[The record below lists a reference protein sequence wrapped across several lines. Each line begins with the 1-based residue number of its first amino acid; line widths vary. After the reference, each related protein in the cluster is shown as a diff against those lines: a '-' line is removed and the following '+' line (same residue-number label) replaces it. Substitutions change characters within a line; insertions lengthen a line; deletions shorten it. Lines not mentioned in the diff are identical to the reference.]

1 MGAVNLRQNSYYAL
15 SLWADGDI
23 IYVSGIIVEVA
34 GVSTR
39 DTQAI
44 QGLKSAVAEGKSWY
58 VAVLEAI
65 RLWSSPEEDYDGRHC
80 QYLVDNEAFDWL
92 VLAERL
98 CEELDGLI
106 PEKERVNL
114 LFFGMPPIELSKD
127 EFKNIIGDF
136 KYQAHLNYFYGIL
149 VEKFLILAVTE
160 EIRKKKRVLGL
171 NNDSGVV
178 DEAYQR
184 IYGANQFA
192 LLKQFRKE
200 RHYPQLRS
208 ISLSELNEFTY
219 WLFKYRIKR
228 RDKSCVASDTQKAL
242 TKLQEILDLKARPL
256 RPSAPEV

>member
-1 MGAVNLRQNSYYAL
+1 M
-15 SLWADGDI
+15 
-23 IYVSGIIVEVA
+23 
-34 GVSTR
+34 STR

-44 QGLKSAVAEGKSWY
+44 QVLKSAIAKGKNWY
-58 VAVLEAI
+58 VALLEAI
-65 RLWSSPEEDYDGRHC
+65 RLWSSPEEDYDGRHY

-106 PEKERVNL
+106 PEKEWANL
-114 LFFGMPPIELSKD
+114 LFFGIPPIELSKD
-127 EFKNIIGDF
+127 EFKDLIGAS

-171 NNDSGVV
+171 NNDNGVV

-184 IYGANQFA
+184 IYGATQSA

-208 ISLSELNEFTY
+208 ISLSKLDEFTY
-219 WLFKYRIKR
+219 WLFKYRIKT
-228 RDKSCVASDTQKAL
+228 RDKSCVASDTKKAL
-242 TKLQEILDLKARPL
+242 TKLHEILDLKAGPV
-256 RPSAPEV
+256 RPSASEG

>member
-1 MGAVNLRQNSYYAL
+1 L
-15 SLWADGDI
+15 SLWTDGDI
-23 IYVSGIIVEVA
+23 ILISGIILEVA

-39 DTQAI
+39 DTQTI
-44 QGLKSAVAEGKSWY
+44 QRLKSAIAEGANWY

-65 RLWSSPEEDYDGRHC
+65 RLWSSPEEDYDGRHY

-106 PEKERVNL
+106 PEKERANL
-114 LFFGMPPIELSKD
+114 LFFGIPPIELSKD
-127 EFKNIIGDF
+127 KFKNIIGDF

-178 DEAYQR
+178 GEVYQR
-184 IYGANQFA
+184 IYGATQFA

-208 ISLSELNEFTY
+208 ISLSELNAFTY
-219 WLFKYRIKR
+219 WLFKYRVKR
-228 RDKSCVASDTQKAL
+228 RDKSCMASDTKKAL
-242 TKLQEILDLKARPL
+242 TKLHEILDLKTRPL
-256 RPSAPEV
+256 QSSALEG

>member
-1 MGAVNLRQNSYYAL
+1 M
-15 SLWADGDI
+15 
-23 IYVSGIIVEVA
+23 
-34 GVSTR
+34 STR

-44 QGLKSAVAEGKSWY
+44 QGLKNAIAEGRNWY
-58 VAVLEAI
+58 VALLEAV
-65 RLWSSPEEDYDGRHC
+65 RLWDSPEEDYNGRHY

-106 PEKERVNL
+106 PEEELMNL
-114 LFFGMPPIELSKD
+114 LFFDRPPRELSK
-127 EFKNIIGDF
+127 EELKNFIGAS
-136 KYQAHLNYFYGIL
+136 KYKAYLNYLYGIL

-171 NNDSGVV
+171 HNDNGVV
-178 DEAYQR
+178 DEAYQH
-184 IYGANQFA
+184 IYGAPQSA

-219 WLFKYRIKR
+219 WLFKYRIKT
-228 RDKSCVASDTQKAL
+228 RDKSCVASDTKKAL
-242 TKLQEILDLKARPL
+242 IKLHEILDLKARPVY
-256 RPSAPEV
+256 PSALEG